1 MSASRTY
8 LILVLATVLLLAVVA
23 ENAAAFSTGPP
34 DGHAGNPPNP
44 QFCTSCHTSF
54 PLNSGDGRLELLG
67 VPAAITPGHTYSLT
81 VRLND
86 PGQSRWGFE
95 LTVINA
101 QNQSS
106 GTIIVTD
113 PDSTQLSNNPA
124 PSPDYLKHTSRG
136 TRPGTAGPKEWKFD
150 WTAGNDAHAEFYV
163 AGNAAN
169 NSGTQFGDFIYA
181 IHETAGGGTG
191 VENEEVAASYGL
203 MRLEQ
208 NQPNPFNPMT
218 SIGFSLRADTYVT
231 LRIFD
236 ATGALVRSLIDGQ
249 VLAGDHTV
257 AWEGTDQTGKHL
269 PSGLYFY
276 RLEGSGVAVTKR
288 MTLLK

>member
-1 MSASRTY
+1 MFSSRRY
-8 LILVLATVLLLAVVA
+8 LISFLVTVLMLAVVA
-23 ENAAAFSTGPP
+23 KNGAAFSSGPP

-44 QFCTSCHTSF
+44 QFCTSCHADF
-54 PLNSGDGRLELLG
+54 PLNSGNGHLELLG
-67 VPAAITPGHTYSLT
+67 VPGSITPGNTYSLV

-106 GTIIVTD
+106 GTLIVTD

-150 WTAGNDAHAEFYV
+150 WKAGNDPQVKFYV

-169 NSGTQFGDFIYA
+169 NSGSQSGDFIYA
-181 IHETAGGGTG
+181 INETAGGGTG
-191 VENEEVAASYGL
+191 VADEEPAASYGV

-218 SIGFSLRADTYVT
+218 SIGFSLRADSYVT
-231 LRIFD
+231 LRIFN
-236 ATGALVRSLIDGQ
+236 AKGAVVRSLIEGQ
-249 VLAGDHTV
+249 VIAGEHTV
-257 AWEGTDQTGKHL
+257 VWEGTDQTGKHL
-269 PSGLYFY
+269 PSGMYFY
-276 RLEGSGVAVTKR
+276 KLEGSGAAVTKR

>member
-1 MSASRTY
+1 MSASRRD
-8 LILVLATVLLLAVVA
+8 LILFLTTALLLAVVA
-23 ENAAAFSTGPP
+23 ENGAAFSTGPP

-44 QFCTSCHTSF
+44 QFCTACHTSF

-67 VPAAITPGHTYSLT
+67 VPPVITPGNIYSLT

-95 LTVINA
+95 LTAINA

-113 PDSTQLSNNPA
+113 PDSTHLSNNPA
-124 PSPDYLKHTSRG
+124 PSPDYLKQTSIG
-136 TRPGTAGPKEWKFD
+136 TRPGTAGPKEWSFD
-150 WTAGNDAHAEFYV
+150 WTAGNDQHVEFYV

-169 NSGTQFGDFIYA
+169 NSGTPFGDFIYA
-181 IHETAGGGTG
+181 IHETAGGGVG
-191 VENEEVAASYGL
+191 VGDEEVAASYGL

-218 SIGFSLRADTYVT
+218 SIGFSLHADSYIT

-236 ATGALVRSLIDGQ
+236 ATGALVRSLIEGQ
-249 VLAGDHTV
+249 LIAGDHTV
-257 AWEGTDQTGKHL
+257 AWEGTDQSGKHL

-276 RLEGSGVAVTKR
+276 KLEGSGVAVTKR